1 MDTQTGFAPVAGG
14 QLYYEVSGIGHPL
27 LLVHAG
33 VADLRMW
40 DDQVA
45 YFAQHYRV
53 IRYDERGF
61 GRTTTENVS
70 FSNRQDIFDLL
81 AHLGVERTYIMGL
94 SRGGVIAL
102 DFTIEHPEMVD
113 ALINVAGGISG
124 FDAELLSEEMALEEQ
139 MEAAENRNDFA
150 AAAQLVVRGWA
161 DGPFQPEGRASQAV
175 RDKVYAMTLDNYQN
189 HFQESTD
196 PQPLQPPA
204 ISRLDAVAV
213 PMLVIAG
220 ALDESIPTAAM
231 RHLAQSVP
239 AAKLEVFPDTAHMVN
254 MEQPE
259 RFNAI
264 VGAFLATV
272 GEAH

>member
-14 QLYYEVSGIGHPL
+14 QLYYEVSGVGHPL

-264 VGAFLATV
+264 VGAFL
-272 GEAH
+272 